1 MDPPSWHIKINH
13 HTHPALCCQQLF
25 ESKFGKDMFDLPS
38 EPAGA
43 QAGKRRHTEKDNC
56 RMFIKRTVYSDV
68 GMDGNRL
75 KGLAE
80 GEPLPHLELEPRG
93 ASHSCRSAEIMPV
106 VSSFILFYFTFYQ
119 IIVDLQCC
127 VCFRYTANWFLCIY
141 IYIHFF
147 RFFSHIGYNKIL
159 SRISCAIQE
168 VLVGYPSYI

>member
-1 MDPPSWHIKINH
+1 
-13 HTHPALCCQQLF
+13 
-25 ESKFGKDMFDLPS
+25 MFDLPS

-68 GMDGNRL
+68 GMDGDKL
-75 KGLAE
+75 KRLAE
-80 GEPLPHLELEPRG
+80 GEPLPHLEPEPRG

-106 VSSFILFYFTFYQ
+106 VSSFIWFCFTFYQ

-141 IYIHFF
+141 IYSFF
-147 RFFSHIGYNKIL
+147 QIL
-159 SRISCAIQE
+159 FPYR
-168 VLVGYPSYI
+168 L